1 MTHYLDAAVKA
12 ACAAGEMLR
21 HNFEKPM
28 QVNQSTK
35 HDIKLEIDVRAQEL
49 IAQSLL
55 KEFPQHALYG
65 EEGIVGDQA
74 SEFQWVVDPLDGT
87 VNYYYGIP
95 HFCVSIALRCQAEI
109 IVGVIFDPIRNELW
123 TAQKGATPKLN
134 DREFRVS
141 ERADLAEAIVS
152 VGLSKT
158 GITIEAGIPL
168 LQTMVHRARKCRL
181 LGSAALDMA
190 YVACGRFDAYI
201 EQGISLWDVA
211 AGWILVETAGGSVEM
226 KPRTRH
232 ARSLQHHRIQRRG
245 RFETVSAFRC
255 GIGYDAHRLVSG
267 RKLILGGVKIPHPRG
282 LEGHS
287 DADVLSHAVADAI
300 LGALG
305 AGDIGKHFPNTEESI
320 RGISSIEI
328 LRHAATIA
336 AQKNARVVNVDAT
349 VLAEAPK
356 ISPHIAAMQ
365 EKIADALGVK
375 ANAISIKATTNEG
388 LGAIGRSEGMAAIAV
403 ASVEVT

>member
-109 IVGVIFDPIRNELW
+109 IVGVIFDPIRDELW
-123 TAQKGATPKLN
+123 TAQKGVAPKLN

-141 ERADLAEAIVS
+141 ERADLAE
-152 VGLSKT
+152 
-158 GITIEAGIPL
+158 
-168 LQTMVHRARKCRL
+168 
-181 LGSAALDMA
+181 
-190 YVACGRFDAYI
+190 
-201 EQGISLWDVA
+201 
-211 AGWILVETAGGSVEM
+211 
-226 KPRTRH
+226 
-232 ARSLQHHRIQRRG
+232 
-245 RFETVSAFRC
+245 
-255 GIGYDAHRLVSG
+255 
-267 RKLILGGVKIPHPRG
+267 
-282 LEGHS
+282 
-287 DADVLSHAVADAI
+287 
-300 LGALG
+300 
-305 AGDIGKHFPNTEESI
+305 
-320 RGISSIEI
+320 
-328 LRHAATIA
+328 
-336 AQKNARVVNVDAT
+336 
-349 VLAEAPK
+349 
-356 ISPHIAAMQ
+356 
-365 EKIADALGVK
+365 
-375 ANAISIKATTNEG
+375 
-388 LGAIGRSEGMAAIAV
+388 
-403 ASVEVT
+403 